1 MTGDPKQSAP
11 QAGRDP
17 RVDDLRQQLRAL
29 GYLDAGVD
37 RFLLAPARGT
47 RGPLALA
54 VRASARVGL
63 LGAMLL
69 GPAAAIGLGAR
80 LPGLMSGVRDAIVL
94 AVYLGVLFFLAVSA
108 TSFVLSLAM
117 SALVGPRD
125 DRFAARAR
133 LVSGAAGWSIGAG
146 CLVYLTFWWRN
157 ANAGFGWSAPV
168 WTAFALVVAVAIS
181 LLLGHAVRITT
192 LAVLAASRG
201 PDTPLPAVPSTS
213 WRVLIGGGAAAFAGA
228 AALLILTAPASAA
241 PDQPPITV
249 VSTGLRVRVI
259 AIDGFDPATYRLRA
273 NADSPLAT
281 MMARDHA
288 AIDAHDTSDPA
299 RAWTSIATGAPP
311 SAHGVRGLET
321 RRIAGLRGILGAG
334 GGQAARIIRAGTDLL
349 RLTRPSIA
357 SRDER
362 RVKTIWEVA
371 ADAGLRTAVVNWWAT
386 WPAPPGSGMV
396 VTDRAVLRLEHG
408 GPLDAE
414 IAPRELYDTLHQA
427 WPAMRERARA
437 IADRSVAGVADPEIA
452 TVLRRSAELD
462 ATIIGIMQAL
472 PGPARDLDV
481 LYLPGLDIAQHA
493 LLSGSGGGAPAPS
506 ALTARVNALGG
517 YYQFLDAALAPLL
530 RPGDHEVV
538 MLIAQPGRVETP
550 MAGMLAMSGA
560 AAAAAATTRATPL
573 DVAPTVAYALGL
585 PLSRETPGHPAKDLF
600 APEFARQHADRYVES
615 YGRPFASGAA
625 REGRPL
631 DQEMIDRLRSLGYVK

>member
-1 MTGDPKQSAP
+1 MTGERGNSAN

-17 RVDDLRQQLRAL
+17 RVDDLRQQLRLL

-54 VRASARVGL
+54 VRASARVGT
-63 LGAMLL
+63 LGGVLL

-94 AVYLGVLFFLAVSA
+94 AVYLGVLFFLAVTA
-108 TSFVLSLAM
+108 TSFIVSITAF
-117 SALVGPRD
+117 ALVRARD
-125 DRFAARAR
+125 DRFPVRAR
-133 LVSGAAGWSIGAG
+133 WVSAGAGWLIGVG

-157 ANAGFGWSAPV
+157 ANAGFGWSAPL

-201 PDTPLPAVPSTS
+201 PATLLPAVPSTS
-213 WRVLIGGGAAAFAGA
+213 WRVVIGGGAAAFAGA

-241 PDQPPITV
+241 PDQAAIAV
-249 VSTGLRVRVI
+249 VSTGTRVRVI
-259 AIDGFDPATYRLRA
+259 AIDGFDPATYRQHA
-273 NADSPLAT
+273 TPDSPLAT
-281 MMARDHA
+281 IMSRDHA

-311 SAHGVRGLET
+311 SVHGVRGLET
-321 RRIAGLRGILGAG
+321 RRVAGVRGILGAG
-334 GGQAARIIRAGTDLL
+334 GGEAGRIIRAGTDLL

-362 RVKTIWEVA
+362 RVKTIWEIA

-386 WPAPPGSGMV
+386 WPAPAGSGIV

-414 IAPRELYDTLHQA
+414 IAPRDLYDTLHQA
-427 WPAMRERARA
+427 WPAIREKARTA
-437 IADRSVAGVADPEIA
+437 ASRSVAGVIDPEIA

-462 ATIIGIMQAL
+462 ATVIGILEAL

-481 LYLPGLDIAQHA
+481 LYLAGLDIAQHT
-493 LLSGSGGGAPAPS
+493 LLTGSGGGAPSPS
-506 ALTARVNALGG
+506 ALRARVDALGD

-530 RPGDHEVV
+530 RPGDHEAV
-538 MLIAQPGRVETP
+538 MLITQPGRVDTP
-550 MAGMLAMSGA
+550 IAGTLAMSGSA
-560 AAAAAATTRATPL
+560 AAAGAGTRATPL

-585 PLSRETPGHPAKDLF
+585 PFSRELPGRPAKELF
-600 APEFARQHADRYVES
+600 APDFVRRYADRYVES
-615 YGRPFASGAA
+615 YGRPFASGAP